1 MTADQPQI
9 PRRRHN
15 WEIIERLEQDNAALR
30 ENAQHDRD
38 LLANLYER
46 YDAAQLSL
54 ADAHQRLANQA
65 ATIQAECATAEWAV
79 AEAWGARRELS
90 DHASSVTVAY
100 LLVGASAI
108 IVWEVGWSVVHGL
121 GW

>member
-1 MTADQPQI
+1 MTTKQI
-9 PRRRHN
+9 LRRPHN

-38 LLANLYER
+38 LLADLYKR

-65 ATIQAECATAEWAV
+65 ATSQAECATAEWAV
-79 AEAWGARRELS
+79 EDAWGARRELS
-90 DHASSVTVAY
+90 DHASSVAVGY
-100 LLVGASAI
+100 LLVGAAAI
-108 IVWEVGWSVVHGL
+108 IVWEVLWSIVHGL